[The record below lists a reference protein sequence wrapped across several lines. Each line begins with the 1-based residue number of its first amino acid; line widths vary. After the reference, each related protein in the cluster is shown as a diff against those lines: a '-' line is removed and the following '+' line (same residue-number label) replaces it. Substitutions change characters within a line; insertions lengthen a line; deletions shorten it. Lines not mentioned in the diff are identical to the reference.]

1 MMNAIIKITVSVVL
15 LSWASGFRSF
25 PKPSPASGIGS
36 DTIFNFGRPATQAD
50 IQRWDID
57 VRPDG
62 KGLPGGSGTARKGKT
77 IFAQKCAAC
86 HGLTG
91 VEGPSDKLVSTDS
104 SQVKAIGNYWP
115 YATTVFDYIRRAMPF
130 NQPGTLTDEEVYSLT
145 AFLLEA
151 NQILKP
157 GTELNAQTLPAVQM
171 PALKKYILD
180 DRTGGPIIR

>member
-1 MMNAIIKITVSVVL
+1 MNAVFKIT
-15 LSWASGFRSF
+15 LSILILGWASGFGSF
-25 PKPSPASGIGS
+25 SKPSSGGVFTS
-36 DTIFNFGRPATQAD
+36 DTIFNFGRLATPAD

-57 VRPDG
+57 IRPDG
-62 KGLPGGSGTARKGKT
+62 KGLPKGSGTAQKGKS

-86 HGLTG
+86 HGVTG
-91 VEGPSDKLVSTDS
+91 VEGPNDRLVSTDS
-104 SQVKAIGNYWP
+104 SQGKAIGNYWP

-151 NQILKP
+151 NRVIKP

-171 PALKKYILD
+171 PALKRYILD
-180 DRTGGPIIR
+180 DRRGGPIIR